1 MCTFKEVK
9 GIKDLLNSEGPI
21 IRLRERTDLELDEH
35 DLYIEVKHDRSNS
48 KRILCKINSETL
60 RLYLNGRLRT
70 NELFLIRSD
79 DHFIINDGNSFN
91 EVKYGEEVK
100 DILNNL
106 TLGNSFY
113 TDISWRT
120 YMDTDELM
128 KTINLI
134 W

>member
-1 MCTFKEVK
+1 MTKYCIYCKSCT
-9 GIKDLLNSEGPI
+9 
-21 IRLRERTDLELDEH
+21 H
-35 DLYIEVKHDRSNS
+35 
-48 KRILCKINSETL
+48 
-60 RLYLNGRLRT
+60 
-70 NELFLIRSD
+70 
-79 DHFIINDGNSFN
+79 HFIINDGNTFN